1 MQTCLTLPLVPLMN
15 NKYVRVAVVVLIVLG
30 AAQVAPEAVNT
41 LLVLVL
47 ISILV
52 LQSGQFA
59 SLISKLNLN

>member
-41 LLVLVL
+41 LLVMVL

>member
-1 MQTCLTLPLVPLMN
+1 MN

>member
-1 MQTCLTLPLVPLMN
+1 LQTCLTLPLVPLMN

-41 LLVLVL
+41 LLVMVL